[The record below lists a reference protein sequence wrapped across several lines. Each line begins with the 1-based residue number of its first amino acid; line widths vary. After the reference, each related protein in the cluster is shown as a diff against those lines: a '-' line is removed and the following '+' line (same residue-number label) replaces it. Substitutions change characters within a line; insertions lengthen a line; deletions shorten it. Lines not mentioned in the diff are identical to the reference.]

1 MNLEGSRTVEYFSS
15 AMVVHGTQWY
25 LYIGTRHEKL
35 DDFANLKLTHPES
48 IPGNMVQGNLSHITF
63 ARACQICS
71 ETFKN
76 KGVEV
81 L

>member
-1 MNLEGSRTVEYFSS
+1 MNIFPLPWSF
-15 AMVVHGTQWY
+15 MVPNGIY
-25 LYIGTRHEKL
+25 YIGTRHEKL

-48 IPGNMVQGNLSHITF
+48 IPGNMVHGNLSHITF